1 MSIVRVEQQHFD
13 QLFSLIEAMVE
24 ESVFSHAK
32 PSRAKIQRLFDY
44 PKSAAFLAYKGDEC
58 IGFIAA
64 VIDSFF
70 FSDYVRAMDLGFYI
84 LPEHRGGRAAFDL
97 LRAIEGWAK
106 DQGVSE
112 FYMGHS
118 VGGKVDEMKKFYIHN
133 GYKIG
138 GFNSVKKL

>member
-1 MSIVRVEQQHFD
+1 MSIVRVEPQHFD
-13 QLFSLIEAMVE
+13 QLFTLIEAMVE
-24 ESVFSHAK
+24 ESVFSQAK
-32 PSRAKIQRLFDY
+32 PSRAKIQRLLDY
-44 PKSAAFLAYKGDEC
+44 PKTGAFLAYKGNTC

-70 FSDYVRAMDLGFYI
+70 FSDYVRAIDLGFYI
-84 LPEHRGGRAAFDL
+84 LPAHRGGRAAFDL
-97 LRAIEGWAK
+97 LRTIEAWAK
-106 DQGVSE
+106 DQDVSE

-133 GYKIG
+133 GYTIS